1 MRNLQSQ
8 TISHYKILNHLGA
21 NLIGEVYV
29 AEDLQLGRKVVLQLL
44 SKKFTRDNERM
55 NRLAQEARTLS
66 VLNHPNIRMI
76 YEVSSGAA
84 QGLTH
89 HFIAT
94 EFVDGPNLRIHLS
107 RRRMQLEEI
116 LDVTLQVAAGLA
128 AAHAAGV
135 LHRDLNP
142 ENIVLRADGYV
153 KILDFGLA
161 KLLEQDSMMIE
172 LGDSTEDLFPE
183 PAAEPVAESAKPEAT
198 TAEVCLDE
206 NTSDPYQTRPLDPAD
221 LAKLSGKSKA
231 PATGSLWWAPG
242 TTPYLSPEQVRGETI
257 DERSDLFSLGVIVY
271 EMCAGRL
278 PFEGQT
284 TTGVIS
290 SILQAPPPPL
300 VKFMPDAPDELE
312 WIVAKTLS
320 KEREERYQTARELI
334 GDLKRLKQRLEFETE
349 QERLSESDSGASRSS
364 GRRRSYETSPIV
376 PGDSGRKSSGRS
388 GRTSGRETGGLSS
401 RSGSS
406 RSLSGAIDSIAVLPL
421 TNASDDP
428 EVEYLSDGITETI
441 INALSRLPRLRVMAR
456 STVFRYKGRNVDPL
470 EVGDELNVRAVF
482 TGRLLRLGEN
492 LVIKAELVDAV
503 DGALVWAEQYQ
514 RKSGDLFELEA
525 DIARQISEHLKVKLD
540 SEQRQGLARRYTE
553 SAEAY
558 QLYLR
563 GRYFWNQRS
572 LPGMK
577 KGIEYFVQ
585 AVRKDPSYAL
595 AYAGMADCYMMLS
608 VYSLPPREF
617 VPKARM
623 SIMRALEC
631 DDQLAEAH
639 ASLGSLS
646 FWYDWDFALAE
657 REFQRAIELNPNL
670 PEAHQWMAYL
680 YGAQNRFDLAME
692 RLRRAQSLDPLSI
705 VITTNTGE
713 ILYRARRFDEAI
725 AECEKALEMDP
736 QFAKALYWRTM
747 AWIASGKL
755 AESLAFLEAAMAAP
769 GETRTIAS
777 VLMAV
782 ACARAG
788 RREEAQ
794 QAFDQ
799 LLQHAASNYLPPF
812 YLAVIAVS
820 LGDSEQAFAWLEKAY
835 QERSGWMPWLKH
847 EPLLDGLQTDA
858 RFSDLLRRIG
868 LEP

>member
-1 MRNLQSQ
+1 MLSQ
-8 TISHYKILNHLGA
+8 TISHYKILNRLGA

-29 AEDLQLGRKVVLQLL
+29 AEDLHLGRKVVLQLL
-44 SKKFTRDNERM
+44 SEKFTRDDERM
-55 NRLAQEARTLS
+55 NRLAQEARILS
-66 VLNHPNIRMI
+66 ALNHPNIRMI

-84 QGLTH
+84 DGMTH

-107 RRRMQLEEI
+107 RRRLQLEEI

-142 ENIVLRADGYV
+142 ENVVLRADGYV
-153 KILDFGLA
+153 KVLDFGLA

-183 PAAEPVAESAKPEAT
+183 PAESAPPDAV
-198 TAEVCLDE
+198 TAEVRLDE
-206 NTSDPYQTRPLDPAD
+206 GAGDPYQTRPLDPSD
-221 LAKLSGKSKA
+221 LAKMEGKSG
-231 PATGSLWWAPG
+231 PSGTGSLWWAPG

-257 DERSDLFSLGVIVY
+257 DERSDIFSLGVIVY

-284 TTGVIS
+284 TTGVIN
-290 SILQAPPPPL
+290 SILKAPPPPL
-300 VKFMPDAPDELE
+300 GKFMPDVPDELE
-312 WIVAKTLS
+312 WIVAKALS
-320 KEREERYQTARELI
+320 KEREERYQTVRELI
-334 GDLKRLKQRLEFETE
+334 SDLKRLKQRLEFETE
-349 QERLSESDSGASRSS
+349 QERLIERDSGAARSS
-364 GRRRSYETSPIV
+364 GRRRSYETTPIL

-388 GRTSGRETGGLSS
+388 GRTSGRESGSLSS

-406 RSLSGAIDSIAVLPL
+406 RAVSGAIDSIAVLPL

-428 EVEYLSDGITETI
+428 AAEYLSDGITETI

-456 STVFRYKGRNVDPL
+456 STVFRYKGRDVDPL

-503 DGALVWAEQYQ
+503 DGALVWAEAYQ
-514 RKSGDLFELEA
+514 RKSGDIFELEA

-540 SEQRQGLARRYTE
+540 SEQRLGLARRYTD

-577 KGIEYFVQ
+577 KGIECFVQ
-585 AVRKDPSYAL
+585 AVKKDPTYAL

-670 PEAHQWMAYL
+670 PEAHQWLAYL
-680 YGAQNRFDLAME
+680 YGAQGRFDLALE
-692 RLRRAQSLDPLSI
+692 KLRRARSLDPLSMI
-705 VITTNTGE
+705 IATNTGE
-713 ILYRARRFDEAI
+713 LLYRARRFDEAI
-725 AECEKALEMDP
+725 VECEKALEMDP

-747 AWIASGKL
+747 AWIVSGKL

-777 VLMAV
+777 VVMAI

-788 RREEAQ
+788 RREEAR

-812 YLAVIAVS
+812 YLAVIAAG
-820 LGDSEQAFAWLEKAY
+820 LGDNEQAFAWLEKAY

-858 RFSDLLRRIG
+858 RFSDLLRRVG